1 MKPLNI
7 AVYPGDGIGP
17 EVIDQ
22 TLRVLDATATVE
34 SASQPAA
41 TERSLSFRFEHL
53 PWGVA
58 YWERTGKLVPDD
70 FLEILRPCDA
80 ILLGAV
86 GWPAKVP
93 DHLTLAP
100 LVRIRQAFDQ
110 YACVRPAKLYPGLR
124 SYLADK
130 GPADIDMVVLRENSE
145 GEYIDNGGRFQ
156 RGTPAEFAVQTA
168 LHTRKGVERILR
180 YGFELARGRRQ
191 RLTMATKSN
200 AQRYAYVLWDE
211 ILEELAPQYPDVA
224 AERQHCDA
232 ALMNMVRWPER
243 FDVIVASN
251 LFGDLLTDLGGL
263 LGGGLG
269 LAPSCNVNPERRFP
283 SMFEPV
289 HGSAPDIAGRGI
301 ANPVAAILSA
311 AMMLDHLQFP
321 TAASRIRRAVARA
334 LAAGH
339 RTPDLGGTLDTQ
351 QAADRIIAALAD

>member
-1 MKPLNI
+1 MSQLFRI

-17 EVIDQ
+17 EVIDE
-22 TLRVLDATATVE
+22 TLRVLDAV
-34 SASQPAA
+34 AA
-41 TERSLSFRFEHL
+41 ADGSFRLEYTRL
-53 PWGVA
+53 PWGA
-58 YWERTGKLVPDD
+58 DYYHAHCQLVPDD
-70 FLEILRPCDA
+70 FLDVLRPFDA

-86 GWPAKVP
+86 GWPATIP

-110 YACVRPAKLYPGLR
+110 YACVRPARLYPGLR

-130 GPADIDMVVLRENSE
+130 GSEHIDMVVIRENSE
-145 GEYIDNGGRFQ
+145 GEYIDNGGRFR
-156 RGTPAEFAVQTA
+156 RGTPEEFAVQTA
-168 LHTRKGVERILR
+168 LHTRKGIERILR
-180 YGFELARGRRQ
+180 YGFELARKRR
-191 RLTMATKSN
+191 RKLTMATKSN

-211 ILEELAPQYPDVA
+211 VLEELAPQFADVES
-224 AERQHCDA
+224 ERQHCDA

-269 LAPSCNVNPERRFP
+269 LAPSCNVNPERAYP

-289 HGSAPDIAGRGI
+289 HGSAPDIAGKGI
-301 ANPVAAILSA
+301 ANPIAAILSA
-311 AMMLDHLQFP
+311 AMMLDHLELP
-321 TAASRIRRAVARA
+321 AAAARVRQAVERT

-339 RTPDLGGTLDTQ
+339 KTPDLGGSLRTHEMGE
-351 QAADRIIAALAD
+351 RIAAMI